1 LKLFRKISALF
12 LAMLVLLGSTS
23 FTFNMHKCMGQIR
36 SMALFMEATP
46 CDMESMNDGAHESH
60 TTSDAGIKVSK
71 QGCCEEHS
79 LFVEGQDELK
89 ITSSVNAPDV
99 QFLAVLFTITLFSP
113 FQVTPSQDTFREYAP
128 PLIERDIPVLCQTFL
143 I

>member
-1 LKLFRKISALF
+1 
-12 LAMLVLLGSTS
+12 
-23 FTFNMHKCMGQIR
+23 MGQIR

-46 CDMESMNDGAHESH
+46 CDMESMNDAAHESH

-89 ITSSVNAPDV
+89 VASSVNVPDGQV
-99 QFLAVLFTITLFSP
+99 LAVLFSITLFST
-113 FQVTPSQDTFREYAP
+113 FQAVHSQDTFREYVP
-128 PLIERDIPVLCQTFL
+128 PLIERDIPVLCQTLL